1 MIIYPA
7 IDVLDGRVVRL
18 AQGDFNAATDY
29 GGDPVAAAEAWREA
43 GAEWVHMVDLSGAR
57 DGARRQHDLVAAV
70 AATGLKVQTGGGVR
84 SQGDVEAILEA
95 GAARAVVGSAAVK
108 DPQSVI
114 GWVANFGAEHIA
126 AAFDIRLEDGA
137 PYPTTQGWRER
148 SRRPLLELLA
158 DYKLAGLVHAL
169 VTDVE
174 RDGMMEGP
182 NLALYSDLARVRP
195 GMHWQASGGVSGL
208 EDVKALK
215 GSGVSGAIIGR
226 ALFEK
231 KLDLKDAL
239 TCSLSA

>member
-18 AQGDFNAATDY
+18 AKGDFNAVTDY
-29 GGDPVAAAEAWREA
+29 GGDPVAAAEAWRDA

-84 SQGDVEAILEA
+84 SEADVEAILEA
-95 GAARAVVGSAAVK
+95 GAARAVVGSKAVS

-114 GWVANFGAEHIA
+114 GWVGRFGAEQIA
-126 AAFDIRLEDGA
+126 AAFDVRLENGA
-137 PYPTTQGWRER
+137 PYPTTHGWTER
-148 SRRPLLELLA
+148 ARKPLLQLLA
-158 DYKLAGLVHAL
+158 DYKLAGLAHAL

-182 NLALYSDLARVRP
+182 NMALYADLATVRP
-195 GMHWQASGGVSGL
+195 DMGWQASGGVSGL

-215 GSGVSGAIIGR
+215 AAGLAGVIIGR

-239 TCSLSA
+239 SC

>member
-18 AQGDFNAATDY
+18 AKGDFNAVTDY
-29 GGDPVAAAEAWREA
+29 GGDPVAAAEAWRDA

-84 SQGDVEAILEA
+84 SEADVEAILEA
-95 GAARAVVGSAAVK
+95 GAARAVVGSKAVS

-114 GWVANFGAEHIA
+114 GWIVRFGAETIA
-126 AAFDIRLEDGA
+126 AAFDVRLEGGA
-137 PYPTTQGWRER
+137 VYPTLKGWTER
-148 SRRPLLELLA
+148 SDRSLLELLA
-158 DYKLAGLVHAL
+158 DYKLAGLAHAL

-182 NLALYSDLARVRP
+182 NMALYADLATVRP
-195 GMHWQASGGVSGL
+195 EMGWQASGGVSGL

-215 GSGVSGAIIGR
+215 AAGLAGVIIGR

-239 TCSLSA
+239 SC

>member
-18 AQGDFNAATDY
+18 AKGDFNAVTDY
-29 GGDPVAAAEAWREA
+29 GGDPVAVAEAWREA

-84 SQGDVEAILEA
+84 SEADVDAILQA
-95 GAARAVVGSAAVK
+95 GASRAVVGSMAVS

-114 GWVANFGAEHIA
+114 GWIGRFGAEHIA
-126 AAFDIRLEDGA
+126 AAFDVRLQGGVV
-137 PYPTTQGWRER
+137 YPTLKGWTER
-148 SRRPLLELLA
+148 SDRTLIELLA
-158 DYKLAGLVHAL
+158 DYRLAGLLHAL
-169 VTDVE
+169 VTDVD

-182 NLALYSDLARVRP
+182 NGALYADLAKVRP
-195 GMHWQASGGVSGL
+195 DMSWQASGGVSGL

-215 GSGVSGAIIGR
+215 AAGLSGVIIGR

-231 KLDLKDAL
+231 KLELKDAL
-239 TCSLSA
+239 SC

>member
-18 AQGDFNAATDY
+18 AKGDFNAVTDY
-29 GGDPVAAAEAWREA
+29 GGDPVAAAEAWRDA

-84 SQGDVEAILEA
+84 SEADVEAILEA
-95 GAARAVVGSAAVK
+95 GAARAVIGSKAVS

-114 GWVANFGAEHIA
+114 GWIVRFGAENIA
-126 AAFDIRLEDGA
+126 AAFDVRLEGGA
-137 PYPTTQGWRER
+137 VYPTLKGWTER
-148 SRRPLLELLA
+148 SDRSLLELLA
-158 DYKLAGLVHAL
+158 DYKLAGLAHAL

-182 NLALYSDLARVRP
+182 NMALYADLATVRP
-195 GMHWQASGGVSGL
+195 EMGWQASGGVSGL

-215 GSGVSGAIIGR
+215 SAGLAGVIIGR
-226 ALFEK
+226 ALFEQ

-239 TCSLSA
+239 SC